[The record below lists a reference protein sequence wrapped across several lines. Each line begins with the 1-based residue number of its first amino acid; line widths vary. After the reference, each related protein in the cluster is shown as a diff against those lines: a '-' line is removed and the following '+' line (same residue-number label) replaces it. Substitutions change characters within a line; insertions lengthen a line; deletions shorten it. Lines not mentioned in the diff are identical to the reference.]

1 MSEHIDTYVIAVTIY
16 HPKLIPL
23 LQKIYIIILF
33 SSVLTK
39 QFHNLD
45 EQSMHNTD
53 LTLIFLME
61 LNVQLSKKHAIYFKN
76 NYTYESHFCTLG
88 ICRRAVRYRCI
99 LPWIYTAQQLNQLPK
114 WPSCWQQNVSKHEW
128 RLLKKQ
134 FSLYAKEPHT

>member
-61 LNVQLSKKHAIYFKN
+61 LNVQLSKKAWSILNKTNVYIRKSLLHA
-76 NYTYESHFCTLG
+76 
-88 ICRRAVRYRCI
+88 RY
-99 LPWIYTAQQLNQLPK
+99 L
-114 WPSCWQQNVSKHEW
+114 S
-128 RLLKKQ
+128 
-134 FSLYAKEPHT
+134 